1 MGGHVDY
8 SPKHNKLLRFRVK
21 IHVTLEE
28 LQPADVLFCKNLVM
42 LMPVAYHGHG
52 DGTGCVLDWII
63 AQQREFWEQLL
74 RWRSVS
80 DYSMAFKDLTSM

>member
-1 MGGHVDY
+1 MGGHLDY
-8 SPKHNKLLRFRVK
+8 SPKHSKLLRFRVK

-42 LMPVAYHGHG
+42 LMPVAYDGHG

-63 AQQREFWEQLL
+63 AQQREFGCNF

-80 DYSMAFKDLTSM
+80 DYSMAFKDVTSM